1 MCALFSP
8 DILQAVAV
16 KGSISTTDSLPGDF
30 QCLMGERRRNR
41 SETERRKG
49 GRGKRRRRRRKKRM
63 MRRKRTENRYKQSN
77 SVLHSCTHTLNGNS
91 RNVNKPLLFY
101 DEELEI
107 KYIV

>member
-1 MCALFSP
+1 
-8 DILQAVAV
+8 
-16 KGSISTTDSLPGDF
+16 
-30 QCLMGERRRNR
+30 MGERRRER

-49 GRGKRRRRRRKKRM
+49 GRGKRRRKKRT
-63 MRRKRTENRYKQSN
+63 MRRKRTENCYKQSN
-77 SVLHSCTHTLNGNS
+77 SVLHSCTHILNGNG